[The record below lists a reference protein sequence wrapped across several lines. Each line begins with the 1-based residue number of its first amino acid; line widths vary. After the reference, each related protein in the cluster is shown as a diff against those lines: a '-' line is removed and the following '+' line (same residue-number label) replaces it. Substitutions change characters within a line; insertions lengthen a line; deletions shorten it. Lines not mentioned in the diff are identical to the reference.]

1 MFKHAVDAHGGEV
14 SKVKFRMRILK
25 QHFTAMARQ
34 IHEGVAISRRSFSG
48 VNIIN
53 SKMEGAYNRCKLPRL
68 TIMGSEGEKAINIV
82 GGEPAFEK
90 DKEKVK
96 TVANGNEMREKK
108 NKAGSKVDSR
118 QLVSQSSLQKYF
130 HYKPTKHR

>member
-1 MFKHAVDAHGGEV
+1 MERPADLYIAEV
-14 SKVKFRMRILK
+14 L
-25 QHFTAMARQ
+25 
-34 IHEGVAISRRSFSG
+34 
-48 VNIIN
+48 NI
-53 SKMEGAYNRCKLPRL
+53 G
-68 TIMGSEGEKAINIV
+68 MGSKARKRTV
-82 GGEPAFEK
+82 PCLREPAFEK

-118 QLVSQSSLQKYF
+118 QLVSQSRLQKYF

>member
-1 MFKHAVDAHGGEV
+1 
-14 SKVKFRMRILK
+14 
-25 QHFTAMARQ
+25 
-34 IHEGVAISRRSFSG
+34 
-48 VNIIN
+48 
-53 SKMEGAYNRCKLPRL
+53 
-68 TIMGSEGEKAINIV
+68 MGSEGEKDINIV
-82 GGEPAFEK
+82 SGEPAFEK

-118 QLVSQSSLQKYF
+118 QLVSQSRLQKYF